1 MHLVFKESY
10 QLLNNQKAR
19 QSYFHSN
26 FSPNPTPAVTDNN
39 KQQTTET
46 DQPKVELKTKD
57 NDATKD
63 EGETED
69 AKELA
74 ENIKEAV
81 SKEMQMSK
89 LKHFR

>member
-1 MHLVFKESY
+1 MSL
-10 QLLNNQKAR
+10 
-19 QSYFHSN
+19 N
-26 FSPNPTPAVTDNN
+26 FSPNPTPSVTDNN

-63 EGETED
+63 DGETED

-74 ENIKEAV
+74 ENIKKMQFLKV
-81 SKEMQMSK
+81 MQMFK
-89 LKHFR
+89 LKHRVIKLL